1 MVWWRTGNGVN
12 CTKEGKIVTWHSL
25 KSCLTDNPGYFMHCF
40 ARQTK
45 KNKFVNEENNL
56 YQDLVVSHK
65 ATMLQCLHLSQV
77 KNVQPFWF
85 LWFLCPCHKV
95 ATNSFLDFFL
105 NDCRY
110 WVILCFG
117 PLHWYLTKFV
127 NSKGFFLN
135 DWGCS
140 SYLLYIHVSV
150 SWCFRGK
157 EGGICVWKAFGVA
170 EGTRMLQFNY
180 LFWGYIGITLSVCS
194 PFRPS
199 MYLVNA
205 TPPNPFNGFWW
216 NFMKVGHHM

>member
-1 MVWWRTGNGVN
+1 MFALVPSQ
-12 CTKEGKIVTWHSL
+12 EL
-25 KSCLTDNPGYFMHCF
+25 PAFMI
-40 ARQTK
+40 
-45 KNKFVNEENNL
+45 
-56 YQDLVVSHK
+56 LVVFMPLPQSCNK
-65 ATMLQCLHLSQV
+65 QFSWFFSKWLQILS
-77 KNVQPFWF
+77 W
-85 LWFLCPCHKV
+85 LLMC
-95 ATNSFLDFFL
+95 
-105 NDCRY
+105 DCILMSYRL
-110 WVILCFG
+110 ILCFG
-117 PLHWYLTKFV
+117 PLHWFLTKFV

-140 SYLLYIHVSV
+140 AYLLYINVSV

-180 LFWGYIGITLSVCS
+180 FFWGYIGITLSVCS

-205 TPPNPFNGFWW
+205 TPTNPFNGFWW